1 MDGNTKEYL
10 DSFLSVEKIEKLEKY
25 ASLVMEYNEHTN
37 ITGSK
42 DFDSFFMDHVMDS
55 IIAHEYFAKYK
66 KVLDVGSGSGIP
78 SIPLAIIFDKIHFT
92 LCESKSRKCNF
103 LVSLKDELNLK
114 NIEVLCKNVYEIKDK
129 YYDVITAKAFSD
141 LQTLV
146 KVLNTVGKRKTIIL
160 AYKGKLDKIEDEI
173 YDIKALNKYEIN
185 VEKLYSYD
193 ETIERNL
200 VMIKNVNF
208 QKY

>member
-10 DSFLSVEKIEKLEKY
+10 ESFLSVEKIEKLEKY

-42 DFDSFFMDHVMDS
+42 DYDSFFMNHIMDS
-55 IIAHEYFAKYK
+55 IIAHEYFSKYK
-66 KVLDVGSGSGIP
+66 KVLDVGSGAGIP
-78 SIPLAIIFDKIHFT
+78 SIPLAIIFDKINFT
-92 LCESKSRKCNF
+92 LCESKPRKCNF
-103 LVSLKDELNLK
+103 LYSLKDELSLK
-114 NIEVLCKNVYEIKDK
+114 NIEVECKNVYEIKNK

-160 AYKGKLDKIEDEI
+160 AYKGKIDKIEDEI
-173 YDIKALNKYEIN
+173 YDIKDLNKYSIKVKE
-185 VEKLYSYD
+185 LYSYD

-200 VMIKNVNF
+200 VIIKNINL